1 MNDTLL
7 RTWVNLNKWRI
18 TVKLPE
24 SNHVFWIVIVVS
36 LLVIADT
43 LTSWLLY
50 KNGYEVSKDS
60 SKTMVLVATVL
71 VPILVQRW
79 NAKP

>member
-1 MNDTLL
+1 M
-7 RTWVNLNKWRI
+7 
-18 TVKLPE
+18 KLPE
-24 SNHVFWIVIVVS
+24 SNHVFWIVIVVG

>member
-1 MNDTLL
+1 M
-7 RTWVNLNKWRI
+7 
-18 TVKLPE
+18 KLPE